1 MRYTVILEPD
11 PEGGYTV
18 ICPALPGCVSEGETV
33 EEALAMIQD
42 AILAWLAAAKEQR
55 TSLQVETAELV
66 AAEIAEVLR
75 GRAEEGLE
83 LTIETRVVEA
93 TAPVRR

>member
-1 MRYTVILEPD
+1 MKYTVILEPD

-33 EEALAMIQD
+33 GEALEMIQD
-42 AILAWLAAAKEQR
+42 AILAWLAVAKER
-55 TSLQVETAELV
+55 QVSPQKETVDLV

-93 TAPVRR
+93 MAPVKR

>member
-1 MRYTVILEPD
+1 MKYTVILEPD

-33 EEALAMIQD
+33 GEALEMIQD
-42 AILAWLAAAKEQR
+42 AILAWLAVAKER
-55 TSLQVETAELV
+55 QVSPQKETVDLV

-83 LTIETRVVEA
+83 LTIETRVVDA
-93 TAPVRR
+93 MVPVKR